1 MARVLGGRRPRR
13 EEVRRRLTEARTPRA
28 AAARALRATSLPRA
42 APAGRLARR
51 IRSPRWVRPGAVRRI
66 HRKGGTTRKCSQT
79 QLYAPIRPRRC
90 TARRRIRGMSLESPG
105 WWSDGTGGL
114 PGVVAAARGGG
125 RGPGAVAVAR
135 ERRPAR
141 DVGGSPRGGGLA
153 RGRRPARRCRPA
165 GGGWPVRLVAGQ
177 RLVASRGRC
186 RAGWRLK
193 RGSNLEGTGYTG
205 ALTSAPSR
213 PGNPRGARVPH
224 EETPQISTAGERY
237 RIFIRISNA
246 RLSYSILCSYSWSSQ
261 VPLSSASRPGG
272 ESHVS

>member
-13 EEVRRRLTEARTPRA
+13 EEVRRRPTEARTPRA

-165 GGGWPVRLVAGQ
+165 GGGWPVRLRRRPEAGGQPGAVSSRVAVETGIEP
-177 RLVASRGRC
+177 RGHRVHGGSHLGALQAREPSGC
-186 RAGWRLK
+186 EGAPRRNAADFNGGRAL
-193 RGSNLEGTGYTG
+193 SNIYPNLERTTQ
-205 ALTSAPSR
+205 LFDIMF
-213 PGNPRGARVPH
+213 V
-224 EETPQISTAGERY
+224 
-237 RIFIRISNA
+237 
-246 RLSYSILCSYSWSSQ
+246 
-261 VPLSSASRPGG
+261 
-272 ESHVS
+272 